1 MLLRDVRP
9 AEKKIRLCSMGGVQ
23 LIVDQVGVLDGF
35 LKFMQVRK

>member
-9 AEKKIRLCSMGGVQ
+9 AGKKIRVYSMGGVQ

-35 LKFMQVRK
+35 LNLCK